1 MEKMFISRTAL
12 SLTTGVICCVKL
24 LGHTQARVL
33 KTKNLNAS
41 RLVCFDY
48 GLLGFVVACKMMI
61 SSREIQNNV
70 TKIMSYMI
78 REIHPF
84 KKVKRE

>member
-1 MEKMFISRTAL
+1 MGKMFPSRPAL
-12 SLTTGVICCVKL
+12 SLTTGVRCCVKL

-33 KTKNLNAS
+33 KTKYLNAS

-61 SSREIQNNV
+61 SPREIQNNV